1 MSPYML
7 LPNICNFLFIAL
19 PYQAITDLK
28 VLLPLFASPSYDF
41 SLNRFAVSSYNWPI
55 ATVQYFAVSSYNWPI
70 ATVQYFTVSSYNWPI
85 PTVPYFYLLLNVY
98 TICPPHSDFL
108 FPLYFKLV
116 SDVDYGVHGVL
127 NTHFCS
133 AVLRQS
139 TRIRSRVLVR
149 VHVHVHVRTVSAS
162 NFRTS
167 LLAH

>member
-41 SLNRFAVSSYNWPI
+41 SLNR
-55 ATVQYFAVSSYNWPI
+55 FAVSSYNWPI

>member
-1 MSPYML
+1 ML

-41 SLNRFAVSSYNWPI
+41 SLNR
-55 ATVQYFAVSSYNWPI
+55 FAVSSYNWPI

>member
-41 SLNRFAVSSYNWPI
+41 SLNRFA
-55 ATVQYFAVSSYNWPI
+55 
-70 ATVQYFTVSSYNWPI
+70 VSSYNWPI